1 MRSQEDDLHLQSN
14 PLNPYAMQDEIY
26 EDPRL
31 QADAEREEYEKEGDA
46 ATPQTRYAR
55 ERRMKEKDEWYS
67 ILDEKE

>member
-1 MRSQEDDLHLQSN
+1 
-14 PLNPYAMQDEIY
+14 MQDEIY

>member
-1 MRSQEDDLHLQSN
+1 
-14 PLNPYAMQDEIY
+14 MQDEIY

-31 QADAEREEYEKEGDA
+31 QTDAEREEYEAEGDA
-46 ATPQTRYAR
+46 GTPQTRYAR